1 MFEPDDEHTNR
12 MVYTVVYA
20 TCCCCIYTIRPRICF
35 SIRWCSFVCLFR
47 VGFSSFFFASF
58 VLLFCTFFE
67 RRTYKRVYDDFDDSE
82 ILFGGS
88 EEREIEY
95 YIEKMCTQNTHGT
108 KLNETNMCTKMDKN
122 FSLSGPWRKAFVAF
136 FVCFLFS
143 ACFFSII
150 FICNFVET
158 VCASSDIF
166 GSHSDLWWSKKE
178 RFFFIFSLLLI
189 K

>member
-1 MFEPDDEHTNR
+1 MCYDIKPNSVRTRRRAHEPNGIHCCVCYMLLLYIYHTTAYMFFYSMMLIR
-12 MVYTVVYA
+12 MFIS
-20 TCCCCIYTIRPRICF
+20 CWF
-35 SIRWCSFVCLFR
+35 FF
-47 VGFSSFFFASF
+47 FFFASF

-166 GSHSDLWWSKKE
+166 GSHSDL
-178 RFFFIFSLLLI
+178 
-189 K
+189 